1 MLIPVKNHSHPR
13 QFQGSIGEE
22 VRLQWLRD
30 EGEQV
35 DLVMCSNTVQNMG
48 VKKRKRGLLS
58 YFVLKVNRA

>member
-1 MLIPVKNHSHPR
+1 M
-13 QFQGSIGEE
+13 
-22 VRLQWLRD
+22 QWLRD